1 MMTREFKLAEIFGSF
16 LAEGAKAAAFRMK
29 EIEPIMG
36 VYQEIVLDFSG
47 VHNVNSSFANTLI
60 SPLIEAHGEVVLQQ
74 IRFKN
79 CNAVVRVM
87 IEAAL
92 SLGLERVEGQ
102 RPKASA

>member
-1 MMTREFKLAEIFGSF
+1 MTREFKMVDIFGSF
-16 LAEGAKAAAFRMK
+16 LAEGAKAAAFRMR
-29 EIEPIMG
+29 EIEPKLG
-36 VYQEIVLDFSG
+36 VYQEIVLDFDG

-60 SPLIEAHGEVVLQQ
+60 APLIEVHGEAILQRL
-74 IRFKN
+74 RFRN

-92 SLGLERVEGQ
+92 SLGLERAEGH